1 MNSPPV
7 DNVELSQG
15 KVVLVVVVVVFFS
28 EDRLKSGKNMISRR
42 SKKGVSW
49 FLNDLP

>member
-7 DNVELSQG
+7 DNAELSQG
-15 KVVLVVVVVVFFS
+15 KVVLVVLVIFFFFFP

-42 SKKGVSW
+42 SKKRSILV
-49 FLNDLP
+49 PK